1 MLRRSLVHHR
11 RWALDVGRW
20 GRGGVGRSTLAVGRW
35 MLAAKTD
42 GLLPEKLLI
51 HLLCHRLE
59 RDVPQARG
67 YSRSTTCQLPDRC
80 FQLLEIHRLCEMR
93 VKSCLFAFGH
103 VLLHS
108 IAGESQRRRFTTSSD
123 AFQRLASSSTLRR
136 SICTSACIERG
147 TSSLA
152 SHKFNVANTGVSGVR
167 SSCESIA
174 RNWSFALLAFSAVSF
189 ASWRA
194 RCASLCSEKSRNT
207 STAP

>member
-1 MLRRSLVHHR
+1 MLRRSLAHHSALGVGCWALGVG
-11 RWALDVGRW
+11 RWAL
-20 GRGGVGRSTLAVGRW
+20 GVGRSTLAVGRW

-123 AFQRLASSSTLRR
+123 AFQQLESGAIWQSN
-136 SICTSACIERG
+136 IAQEQIEFTSLCCLN
-147 TSSLA
+147 S
-152 SHKFNVANTGVSGVR
+152 
-167 SSCESIA
+167 A
-174 RNWSFALLAFSAVSF
+174 RE
-189 ASWRA
+189 RA
-194 RCASLCSEKSRNT
+194 RRL
-207 STAP
+207 